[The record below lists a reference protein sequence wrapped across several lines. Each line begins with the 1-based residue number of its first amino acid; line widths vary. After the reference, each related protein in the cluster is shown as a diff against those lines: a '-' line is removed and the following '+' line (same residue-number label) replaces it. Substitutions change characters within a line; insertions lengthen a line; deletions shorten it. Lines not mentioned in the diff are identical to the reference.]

1 VPGKITLSPVADVR
15 TGLPYS
21 AVDVL
26 QNYVGAPNSRRFPT
40 FFSLDVKVYRE
51 FSLRMPFAD
60 HSDKRKIRLGVYA
73 LNLTNH
79 YNPDEVYNSV
89 ASPQFGQYAGNHH
102 RVAGLVIDIVN

>member
-1 VPGKITLSPVADVR
+1 
-15 TGLPYS
+15 
-21 AVDVL
+21 
-26 QNYVGAPNSRRFPT
+26 
-40 FFSLDVKVYRE
+40 
-51 FSLRMPFAD
+51 MPFAD

-89 ASPQFGQYAGNHH
+89 ASPQFGQFAGNHH

>member
-1 VPGKITLSPVADVR
+1 MR

-26 QNYVGAPNSRRFPT
+26 ENYVGSTERPTVPDFFLVRPEGVSRIPPAHA
-40 FFSLDVKVYRE
+40 VCG
-51 FSLRMPFAD
+51 

-89 ASPQFGQYAGNHH
+89 ASPQFGQFAGNHH
-102 RVAGLVIDIVN
+102 RIAGLVIDIVN